1 MVSSEWP
8 FEGHSCLR
16 APPSAPACCSVPN
29 AACLP
34 RGSGSK
40 EDGRLT
46 ETCPSG
52 CSREGV
58 LPGRACPPSQ
68 GSAGPVCKGPA
79 GRCLSLRDRSPP
91 PPPRQWVSE
100 RACSGR
106 GHGAFYLQ
114 KQVQAQASGRPPCA
128 HHRAWVA
135 PRAVQPGFVADG
147 TAGECA
153 GQAPGQGARTVG
165 PQAPF
170 PRVHVA
176 EGPRGRAGR
185 CGLVRS
191 CRVVPVSS
199 RRSVAPGHV
208 LSCSPLGSKGRVHCQ
223 ARLALRVCAGPG
235 SGGTRLSW
243 RRRPLSPPSRLG
255 CCLPRVLSGRPSG
268 PHLRLPPW
276 LEADMGRRGAAVSL
290 PLSPELSE
298 RRSGP
303 PWDAPFLQLE
313 VCLGSRPT
321 PPSGGPCGPGDSRS
335 PRVPPLSQ
343 SESQHVP
350 TRWHFLPALC
360 VFGPHS
366 AP

>member
-8 FEGHSCLR
+8 FEGHSRLR

-46 ETCPSG
+46 ETRPSG

-58 LPGRACPPSQ
+58 LPGRARPPSQ

-106 GHGAFYLQ
+106 GHGSFYLQ

-128 HHRAWVA
+128 RHRAWVA

-185 CGLVRS
+185 CGLVRF

-255 CCLPRVLSGRPSG
+255 CCLPRVLLSGRPSG

-276 LEADMGRRGAAVSL
+276 LEADMGRRGPGPHPQEGGRRSHF
-290 PLSPELSE
+290 LSPPS
-298 RRSGP
+298 S
-303 PWDAPFLQLE
+303 A
-313 VCLGSRPT
+313 
-321 PPSGGPCGPGDSRS
+321 SGGRGRRGMLPSSSLRSVLVRGPHC
-335 PRVPPLSQ
+335 PRVD
-343 SESQHVP
+343 
-350 TRWHFLPALC
+350 PAVRVIAAHPECHL
-360 VFGPHS
+360 
-366 AP
+366 

>member
-8 FEGHSCLR
+8 FEGHSRLR

-46 ETCPSG
+46 ETRPSG

-58 LPGRACPPSQ
+58 LPGRARPPSQ

-128 HHRAWVA
+128 RHRAWVA

-147 TAGECA
+147 TAGERA
-153 GQAPGQGARTVG
+153 GTGPGAGGSDCWASG
-165 PQAPF
+165 PLSTC
-170 PRVHVA
+170 
-176 EGPRGRAGR
+176 PRGRGPQGQSWALRLGAVLSRGAGELPPKR
-185 CGLVRS
+185 CARARPQLQPSGVKGQ
-191 CRVVPVSS
+191 SS
-199 RRSVAPGHV
+199 LSSPTRPPCLRRSRKWGDALVLEAPSTV
-208 LSCSPLGSKGRVHCQ
+208 PSFP
-223 ARLALRVCAGPG
+223 PG
-235 SGGTRLSW
+235 
-243 RRRPLSPPSRLG
+243 
-255 CCLPRVLSGRPSG
+255 V
-268 PHLRLPPW
+268 LPPTCPSVW
-276 LEADMGRRGAAVSL
+276 ASVWPAPQVAAV
-290 PLSPELSE
+290 
-298 RRSGP
+298 
-303 PWDAPFLQLE
+303 A
-313 VCLGSRPT
+313 
-321 PPSGGPCGPGDSRS
+321 GG
-335 PRVPPLSQ
+335 
-343 SESQHVP
+343 
-350 TRWHFLPALC
+350 
-360 VFGPHS
+360 
-366 AP
+366 